1 MTTVLITEQEGYM
14 SDSMTDGHRGGACA
28 GQRHPAGC
36 GQTLSV
42 FITQEAPLGWR
53 LKHIVLLAPG
63 WQSQARGEVH
73 MERGGSW
80 MNGEGWLDGHTNL

>member
-1 MTTVLITEQEGYM
+1 MVVVVIYFSRLSMTTVLITEQEGYM

-53 LKHIVLLAPG
+53 LKHIVLLDG
-63 WQSQARGEVH
+63 RVRRGVRFTW
-73 MERGGSW
+73 RGGVP
-80 MNGEGWLDGHTNL
+80 G